1 MMNKKIEEMRKMAE
15 GKDKRRTAMSKLQKQ
30 SVDTWVRWAA
40 ERNLSLTRAEVK
52 EMVDKYNDIISQS
65 VPFSGG
71 ARLKPNNTDRMTKW
85 RTDQIC
91 FPRDLNIHD
100 PDNKYRWQE
109 EEAQAP
115 AWVWAMRGLG
125 VVGFVV
131 GIYMLTLL
139 TFLF

>member
-1 MMNKKIEEMRKMAE
+1 MWYNILTQWEFAQSNCVRLHSQPTYNIIDSTGERHERRNA
-15 GKDKRRTAMSKLQKQ
+15 KD
-30 SVDTWVRWAA
+30 
-40 ERNLSLTRAEVK
+40 
-52 EMVDKYNDIISQS
+52 
-65 VPFSGG
+65 G
-71 ARLKPNNTDRMTKW
+71 
-85 RTDQIC
+85 

-131 GIYMLTLL
+131 GIYCLVFLGLL
-139 TFLF
+139 L

>member
-1 MMNKKIEEMRKMAE
+1 
-15 GKDKRRTAMSKLQKQ
+15 MSKLQKQ
-30 SVDTWVRWAA
+30 GVDTWVRWAA

-52 EMVDKYNDIISQS
+52 ELVDKYNDIISQS

-100 PDNKYRWQE
+100 PENRYRWAD
-109 EEAQAP
+109 EAEPVP
-115 AWVWAMRGLG
+115 ALAWAGRALFT
-125 VVGFVV
+125 VGFLT
-131 GIYMLTLL
+131 GIYCLVFLGMLL
-139 TFLF
+139 